1 MEPESE
7 LERLVQDRTRQLEDD
22 NESLRRRE
30 QIHATELQTLQQVAT
45 QDVKLYGID
54 SLYEQIL
61 DTVLAILHADFASIQ
76 RFYPERG
83 NRGELKLLGHRGFS
97 AEAAQRWGWI
107 NSNSRTL
114 CGEALRTGRKVVIL
128 DIRNCDLLVGE
139 DLDGYLGEG
148 IRAGQTFPLVS
159 RSGALMGMVSAYWR
173 DVHEMS
179 VSEAHALDIL
189 ARLAADVIERSRAE
203 ESLRAALEELRLITD
218 NMAAVVSRCSR
229 DLRYLWV
236 SPSYAALLKEPG
248 PDAIAGRSIS
258 DVLGE
263 EGFESIWPHIL
274 KALSGSRV
282 EFETRMTYPEAGR
295 RWIHAVYVPTR
306 DHNHAVDG
314 WIAVITDVTERHE
327 AEDRLRQSE
336 ERFRKVADTAPVM
349 IWVSGPDK
357 LFTFV
362 NRGWLDFTG
371 GTMERELGDGWADDV
386 HPDDFEGCL
395 ATYISSFDARCSFQR
410 EYRLRRVDGVYRW
423 ILDRGVPLF
432 GSGGG
437 FQGYIGS
444 CVDITELKLA
454 QEATLSR
461 QKMESVGMLAAGIAH
476 DFGNLMGGI
485 VAETDFALEE
495 LAAGSPAAKEVQK
508 IQTIAFRASEIVREL
523 MVYSGQETASYEALQ
538 ISRLIEDMAELLKL
552 SIPKRVTLK
561 VECEKDLP
569 SIKGNASRIRQV
581 VMNLIINASEAIGE
595 ESGTITVSASHVTGG
610 KELAPGSAMELSDGD
625 YVRLEVSD
633 TGPGMTEQQRT
644 RIFDPFFTT
653 KSTGRGLGLA
663 VVQGVVRSHDG
674 AINVLSV
681 PGGGTT
687 FQVFL
692 PTSVQAER
700 EGKTAATDTPAQKVR
715 SAGTVLLVEDE
726 ESLRVPI
733 AKTLRNEHFAVIE
746 AVDGSSAIRLL
757 SEHKNEIDLIL
768 LDLSIPGSTSR
779 EVMETAQQIRPDVKV
794 LIMSAHNENIARNSI
809 DLEKTT
815 AYIRK
820 PFRLAELVRM
830 IREI

>member
-30 QIHATELQTLQQVAT
+30 RIHATELQTLQQVAT
-45 QDVKLYGID
+45 QDVKVHGID

-61 DTVLAILHADFASIQ
+61 DTVLAILHADLASIQ

-83 NRGELKLLGHRGFS
+83 NSGELKLLGHRGFS
-97 AEAAQRWGWI
+97 AEAAQRWGWVD
-107 NSNSRTL
+107 STSRTI
-114 CGEALRTGRKVVIL
+114 CGEALRTGQKIAIL
-128 DIRNCDLLVGE
+128 DIRNWDLLGSR

-159 RSGALMGMVSAYWR
+159 RSGALMGMVSAYWHE
-173 DVHEMS
+173 VHEMC
-179 VSEAHALDIL
+179 VSETHALDIL

-203 ESLRAALEELRLITD
+203 ESLRAALEELQLITG

-236 SPSYAALLKEPG
+236 SPSYATWLGKPG
-248 PDAIAGRSIS
+248 PDAIAGRYIP
-258 DVLGE
+258 DVLGRPA
-263 EGFESIWPHIL
+263 FETIWPHIQ
-274 KALSGSRV
+274 KALSGERE
-282 EFETRMTYPEAGR
+282 EFETRVTYLGTGS

-306 DHNHAVDG
+306 DHDNTVDG
-314 WIAVITDVTERHE
+314 WIAVITNVTDRHE
-327 AEDRLRQSE
+327 SEDRLRQSE

-349 IWVSGPDK
+349 IWVSGRDK

-371 GTMERELGDGWADDV
+371 STMEREVGNGWADHV
-386 HPDDFEGCL
+386 HPDDLEGCL
-395 ATYISSFDARCSFQR
+395 GTYTSSFDARRSFQR
-410 EYRLRRVDGVYRW
+410 EYRLRHVDGTYRW

-432 GSGGG
+432 GPGGD
-437 FQGYIGS
+437 FQGCIGS
-444 CVDITELKLA
+444 GVDITDLKFA
-454 QEATLSR
+454 QEATLGR

-485 VAETDFALEE
+485 VAGTDLALSEVT
-495 LAAGSPAAKEVQK
+495 AGSPAADEVQK

-523 MVYSGQETASYEALQ
+523 MVYSGQEAASYEPLQ

-552 SIPKRVTLK
+552 SIPKRVRLK
-561 VECEKDLP
+561 IGCEKDLP

-581 VMNLIINASEAIGE
+581 VMNLIINASEAIGDQ
-595 ESGTITVSASHVTGG
+595 SGTITISASHVTGG

-674 AINVLSV
+674 AINVVSA
-681 PGGGTT
+681 PGDGTT
-687 FQVFL
+687 FQIFL
-692 PTSVQAER
+692 PSSVQAER
-700 EGKTAATDTPAQKVR
+700 EGKAAATETPGHKIR
-715 SAGTVLLVEDE
+715 SAGMVLLVEDE
-726 ESLRVPI
+726 ESIRVPI
-733 AKTLRNEHFAVIE
+733 AKTLRNEQFAVME

-779 EVMETAQQIRPDVKV
+779 EVMETAQQIRPDIKV
-794 LIMSAHNENIARNSI
+794 LIMSAHNESIARNSI

>member
-30 QIHATELQTLQQVAT
+30 KIHATELQTLQQVAT
-45 QDVKLYGID
+45 QDVKVRGID

-61 DTVLAILHADFASIQ
+61 DTVLAILHADLASIQ

-83 NRGELKLLGHRGFS
+83 NNGELKLLGNRGFS
-97 AEAAQRWGWI
+97 AEAAQRWAWVD
-107 NSNSRTL
+107 STSRTI
-114 CGEALRTGRKVVIL
+114 CGEALRTGQKIAIL
-128 DIRNCDLLVGE
+128 DIRNWDLLRSE

-179 VSEAHALDIL
+179 VSETHALDIL

-236 SPSYAALLKEPG
+236 SPSYAAWLGKPG
-248 PDAIAGRSIS
+248 PEAIAGRYMLE
-258 DVLGE
+258 VLGQ

-274 KALSGSRV
+274 KVLSGGRV
-282 EFETRMTYPEAGR
+282 EFETQVAYPGPGR

-314 WIAVITDVTERHE
+314 WIAVIADVTDRHE

-357 LFTFV
+357 LCTFV
-362 NRGWLDFTG
+362 NKGWLDFAG
-371 GTMERELGDGWADDV
+371 STMERELGNGWTDHI
-386 HPDDFEGCL
+386 HPDDLEGCL
-395 ATYISSFDARCSFQR
+395 ATYTSSFDARCDFQN
-410 EYRLRRVDGVYRW
+410 EYRLRRADGPYRW
-423 ILDRGVPLF
+423 LLSRGVPLF
-432 GSGGG
+432 GPAGD

-444 CVDITELKLA
+444 CVDITDLKVA

-485 VAETDFALEE
+485 VAGTDLALSEVDE
-495 LAAGSPAAKEVQK
+495 GSPAAEEVQK

-523 MVYSGQETASYEALQ
+523 MVYSGQEAASYAPVQ
-538 ISRLIEDMAELLKL
+538 ISRLIEDMTELLKL
-552 SIPKRVTLK
+552 SIPKRVRLK

-674 AINVLSV
+674 AINVLNV

-687 FQVFL
+687 FQIFL

-700 EGKTAATDTPAQKVR
+700 DGKTSATEPPAQKIR

-726 ESLRVPI
+726 ESLRIPI

-746 AVDGSSAIRLL
+746 AVDGSTAIRLL
-757 SEHKNEIDLIL
+757 ADHKNEIDLIL

-779 EVMETAQQIRPDVKV
+779 EVMEAAQQIRPDIKV